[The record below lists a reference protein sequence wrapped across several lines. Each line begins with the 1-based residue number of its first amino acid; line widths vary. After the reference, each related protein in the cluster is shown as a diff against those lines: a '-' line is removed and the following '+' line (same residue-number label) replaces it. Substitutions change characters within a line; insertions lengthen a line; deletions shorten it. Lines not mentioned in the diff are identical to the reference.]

1 MKIVVHVGLG
11 IVRIC
16 PAIKQK
22 GVLSILP
29 KIQFFSNLIG
39 FNMKTDNFLTISH
52 RHLRV
57 PYSESAC
64 KTASDRMSPHL

>member
-39 FNMKTDNFLTISH
+39 FNMKTDFLINPIHHHTPTNGQQS
-52 RHLRV
+52 LN
-57 PYSESAC
+57 
-64 KTASDRMSPHL
+64 K

>member
-39 FNMKTDNFLTISH
+39 FNMKTDIVYL
-52 RHLRV
+52 
-57 PYSESAC
+57 
-64 KTASDRMSPHL
+64 M

>member
-1 MKIVVHVGLG
+1 MKIVVRVGLG

-39 FNMKTDNFLTISH
+39 FNMKTDVSCNVMIVF
-52 RHLRV
+52 
-57 PYSESAC
+57 PW
-64 KTASDRMSPHL
+64 

>member
-39 FNMKTDNFLTISH
+39 FNMKTDRKAFPPFQLLN
-52 RHLRV
+52 
-57 PYSESAC
+57 
-64 KTASDRMSPHL
+64 

>member
-1 MKIVVHVGLG
+1 MKIVVRVGLG

-29 KIQFFSNLIG
+29 KIEFFSNLIG
-39 FNMKTDNFLTISH
+39 FNMKTDIHLLTWH
-52 RHLRV
+52 RRQDSYQQL
-57 PYSESAC
+57 
-64 KTASDRMSPHL
+64 